1 MAQSATPTIRCFS
14 PTDVPLTAAFDGPQL
29 TSDGG
34 LVWLAE
40 ADAALGLCSHLA
52 AAIPEWRTGFIT
64 HSRLELLRQRL
75 YQIACGYE
83 DQDDADTL
91 RVDPLFQLVC
101 GRGPEDGP
109 L

>member
-1 MAQSATPTIRCFS
+1 MTTPLSRRCLVSQSATPSIRCVCPAPVS
-14 PTDVPLTAAFDGPQL
+14 LTARFDGPQL

-40 ADAALGLCSHLA
+40 VDAALGLTSRLA
-52 AAIPEWRTGFIT
+52 GAIPEWRTGPVQ
-64 HSRLELLRQRL
+64 HSRLALLRQRL

-91 RVDPLFQLVC
+91 QI
-101 GRGPEDGP
+101 GRAHV
-109 L
+109 